1 MSAVEFLSEDISFT
15 LADET
20 SIGEWLRTVAK
31 KEGNNIS
38 SLTYIFCSDEYLL
51 AINKEY
57 LNHNYYTDIITFD
70 NSISDEG
77 ILGDI
82 FISIDR
88 VRENAS
94 EFNEPLERELNR
106 VIVHGLLHLC
116 GYKDKT
122 ETEQNVMRQREDA
135 YISLRLN

>member
-1 MSAVEFLSEDISFT
+1 MSSIEFLTEDISFA
-15 LADET
+15 LPDEK
-20 SIGEWLRTVAK
+20 SVSDWLKTVAN
-31 KEGNNIS
+31 KEGKNIS
-38 SLTYIFCSDEYLL
+38 TLTYIFCSDEYLL

-57 LNHNYYTDIITFD
+57 LKHNYYTDIITFD

-88 VRENAS
+88 VKENAS
-94 EFNEPLERELNR
+94 EFNEPIERELNR

>member
-1 MSAVEFLSEDISFT
+1 MSEIEFLSEDVSFT
-15 LADET
+15 LQDEAST
-20 SIGEWLRTVAK
+20 SNWLNTVAT
-31 KEGNNIS
+31 KEGKNIL
-38 SLTYIFCSDEYLL
+38 SLTYIFCSDKYLL
-51 AINKEY
+51 SINKEY

-70 NSISDEG
+70 NSMSDQG

-88 VRENAS
+88 VKENAS
-94 EFNEPLERELNR
+94 EFNEPLQRELNR

-122 ETEQNVMRQREDA
+122 EAEQNVMRQREDA

>member
-1 MSAVEFLSEDISFT
+1 MSEIEFLSEDVSFT
-15 LADET
+15 LQDEAST
-20 SIGEWLRTVAK
+20 SNWLNTVAT
-31 KEGNNIS
+31 KEGKNIL
-38 SLTYIFCSDEYLL
+38 SLTYIFCSDKYLL
-51 AINKEY
+51 SINKEY

-70 NSISDEG
+70 NSISGQG

-88 VRENAS
+88 VKENAS
-94 EFNEPLERELNR
+94 EFNEPLQRELNR

-122 ETEQNVMRQREDA
+122 ESEQNVMRQREDA